1 MKLIKIDFRYRST
14 ILINNLKKFLNVP
27 KNHRHFNINLFNIF
41 KIEHDYHMRRHL
53 NCWIWSATKILPIV
67 LDAEGLP
74 SAFEISIRD
83 NLPAGIYVAVS

>member
-27 KNHRHFNINLFNIF
+27 KNYRHFNINLFNIF
-41 KIEHDYHMRRHL
+41 KIEHDYLVRRHL
-53 NCWIWSATKILPIV
+53 NRWIWSATKILPIV